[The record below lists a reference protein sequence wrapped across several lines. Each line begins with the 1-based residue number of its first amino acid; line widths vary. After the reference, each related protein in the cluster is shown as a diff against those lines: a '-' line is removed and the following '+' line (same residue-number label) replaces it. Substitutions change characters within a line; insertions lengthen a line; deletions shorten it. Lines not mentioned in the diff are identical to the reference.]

1 LASITTTSSTRN
13 SENGLGAGIVAYV
26 LWGFL
31 PLLFE
36 LLDGIPP
43 PTVVAD
49 RTIWS
54 LVLVAI
60 VLAAV
65 GRMAEA
71 RAVLGDP
78 RQLAALALGAMLLAS
93 NWLIYVYAVE
103 TGQVLQASFGY
114 FINPLVNVALG
125 MAFLGER
132 QNRWQLLAIAIA
144 AAALVIQAVGIGDV
158 PYIALGLAVTFAGYG
173 FIRKQVKAGAA
184 AGLFIETLVL
194 SPVAIAYLGWTFVS
208 RGSLGPHADPG
219 KLGLLFLT
227 GPATA
232 APLILFAYAVKRMRL
247 TTIGMLQYI
256 APSIAF
262 LLAIT
267 MFGEELNL
275 TRLVSFGMI
284 WLSLAVYTADSVVR
298 SRRRG

>member
-1 LASITTTSSTRN
+1 
-13 SENGLGAGIVAYV
+13 
-26 LWGFL
+26 
-31 PLLFE
+31 
-36 LLDGIPP
+36 
-43 PTVVAD
+43 
-49 RTIWS
+49 
-54 LVLVAI
+54 
-60 VLAAV
+60 
-65 GRMAEA
+65 
-71 RAVLGDP
+71 
-78 RQLAALALGAMLLAS
+78 
-93 NWLIYVYAVE
+93 
-103 TGQVLQASFGY
+103 
-114 FINPLVNVALG
+114 
-125 MAFLGER
+125 
-132 QNRWQLLAIAIA
+132 LLAIAIA

-208 RGSLGPHADPG
+208 QGSLGPHADPG